1 MPLITLDSLS
11 LNPHLH
17 QRLMGLDLGDKTIG
31 IALSDTRG
39 KIATPLK
46 TLTGKERE
54 QGVRTL
60 INLIEEH
67 NVAALIVGMPYN
79 MNGSEGER
87 CAITRAFVNRLLMSL
102 DIPAVLWDE
111 RLTTR
116 SALAGLSEGKLSHKK
131 QDQHVDKVAAA
142 LILQG
147 ALDFLN
153 PSCDL

>member
-1 MPLITLDSLS
+1 MPIIAIDTLE

-17 QRLMGLDLGDKTIG
+17 QRLMGLDLGDTTIG

-39 KIATPLK
+39 RIATPLK
-46 TLTGKERE
+46 TLIGKERE
-54 QGVRTL
+54 HGVRTL
-60 INLIEEH
+60 VNLIEEH

-87 CAITRAFVNRLLMSL
+87 CVITRAFVNRLFLTL
-102 DIPAVLWDE
+102 DIPVALWDE

-116 SALAGLSEGKLSHKK
+116 AATLGMRDGKLSAKK
-131 QDQHVDKVAAA
+131 QEKSIDRVAAT

-153 PSCDL
+153 QAN